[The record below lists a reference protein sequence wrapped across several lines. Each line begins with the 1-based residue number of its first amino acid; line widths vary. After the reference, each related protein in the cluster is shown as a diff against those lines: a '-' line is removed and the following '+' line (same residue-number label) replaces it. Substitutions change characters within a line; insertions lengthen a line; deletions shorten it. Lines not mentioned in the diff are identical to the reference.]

1 MADQQPLVSIDVV
14 PLRFNREAG
23 AIEFAT
29 GARIFEPFIGE
40 QALPGVLLNSGESIE
55 AAATR
60 ALDSKVGLP
69 SGLFRQL
76 GAYDSS
82 NRDPR
87 GASISIVLLSAQSN
101 AAESKKAVWH
111 ATAPKLPFDHEVI
124 VREAYDRASQALWRD
139 VSFTRSL
146 LGERFTT
153 ADAVAI
159 GSPTPH
165 ASNAR
170 RWFETWPHVRR
181 VENLSKSGAVGRPA
195 VTWEWVTV

>member
-14 PLRFNREAG
+14 PLRFNSELG

-29 GARIFEPFIGE
+29 GTRIFEPYLGK
-40 QALPGVLLNSGESIE
+40 QALPGVLLSAGESIE

-60 ALDSKVGLP
+60 ALKSKTGLP
-69 SGLFRQL
+69 AGDFHQL
-76 GAYDSS
+76 GAYDSTD
-82 NRDPR
+82 RDPR
-87 GASISIVLLSAQSN
+87 GASISIVLLSVQAGEADSL
-101 AAESKKAVWH
+101 KARWH
-111 ATAPKLPFDHEVI
+111 AEVPSLPFDHEVI
-124 VREAYDRASQALWRD
+124 VAAAYDRASQALWRD
-139 VSFTRSL
+139 VPFTRAL

-195 VTWEWVTV
+195 VTWEWID